1 MGRKKQEEEQNN
13 PEYGKSVS
21 KCVFLRRIRF
31 NATGHWFILSRCSNI
46 ESMWDR
52 KLIEVGM
59 VMQF

>member
-31 NATGHWFILSRCSNI
+31 NATGLGSYSPDVKIYNQCGI
-46 ESMWDR
+46 ESW
-52 KLIEVGM
+52 
-59 VMQF
+59 